1 MVSIVD
7 GATSSLAEARMGVS
21 VIEGEFV
28 ETKILELVFGE
39 TQFPGDVGPADGKG
53 VVVFDDEGHGM
64 VVK

>member
-7 GATSSLAEARMGVS
+7 GATLSLAEARMGVS

-28 ETKILELVFGE
+28 ETEILELVFCE
-39 TQFPGDVGPADGKG
+39 AQFPGDVGPVDGKG